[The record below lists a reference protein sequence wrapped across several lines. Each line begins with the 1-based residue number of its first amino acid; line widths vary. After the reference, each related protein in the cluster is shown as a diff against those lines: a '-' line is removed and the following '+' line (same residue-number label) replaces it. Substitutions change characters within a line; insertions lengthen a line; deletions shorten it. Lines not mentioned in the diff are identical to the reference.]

1 MAIISPDLF
10 SLKFAREDDTDIVR
24 VVGELDV
31 ATAPALRQAL
41 NDLIDENGC
50 RTVRL
55 DMARMTFIDST
66 GLSVLLG
73 GLRRLREAGGEL
85 VLANP
90 SRSSFRVLEIVRFT
104 DVFTIIRDEEPAG
117 RS

>member
-41 NDLIDENGC
+41 NDLIDHGNC
-50 RTVRL
+50 TVRL
-55 DMARMTFIDST
+55 DLARMTFIDST

-85 VLANP
+85 VLVNP

-104 DVFTIIRDEEPAG
+104 DVFTIIRDGEPAG
-117 RS
+117 RN